1 MDMIKQKR
9 VKGTLRKKLS
19 KERLKKIQMGVD
31 DYIQSHPHKIGTITI
46 IINPETG
53 EYNA

>member
-9 VKGTLRKKLS
+9 VKVTLRKKLS
-19 KERLKKIQMGVD
+19 KEDLKKIQMGVD
-31 DYIQSHPHKIGTITI
+31 DYIQSHPDKSGRVTI